1 MNPTMS
7 GNGRP
12 VLDVVVWGA
21 TGFTGQLVAEYLVE
35 HYPDGAL
42 RLGLGGRNRDKLEAV
57 RAKLAIAHPSAAELP
72 LLVGDSFDAA
82 SLDAMASRTR
92 VVCTTVGPYAK
103 YGAEL
108 VAACVRHG
116 TAYCDLTGE
125 VQFIRRMI
133 DAHHDA
139 AKKSGARIVHCC
151 GYDSLPS
158 DLGTFVLQEAMGER
172 HGSVCSQ
179 VKLFA
184 RTKGGM
190 SGGTVGSILNL
201 LDEARRDRSVRR
213 ILADPYALNP
223 DGERRGPD
231 GPDPM
236 RVRRDRDIGMWVG
249 PFLMA
254 GINTRVVRRSNA
266 LFGYRYGRDFRYSEE
281 MSFGRGARG
290 LARAS
295 AFTGGLAGLMA
306 TANVGWMRA
315 LLERKLPSPGEG
327 PSREEREAGYFISR
341 LIGKGTDAAGRPA
354 ELRVRVEG
362 HSDPGYGE
370 TAKMLGESAA
380 CLALDELDKG
390 GGILTPASAMGTR
403 LVRRLRDAGMAF
415 NVE

>member
-1 MNPTMS
+1 
-7 GNGRP
+7 
-12 VLDVVVWGA
+12 
-21 TGFTGQLVAEYLVE
+21 
-35 HYPDGAL
+35 
-42 RLGLGGRNRDKLEAV
+42 
-57 RAKLAIAHPSAAELP
+57 
-72 LLVGDSFDAA
+72 
-82 SLDAMASRTR
+82 
-92 VVCTTVGPYAK
+92 
-103 YGAEL
+103 
-108 VAACVRHG
+108 
-116 TAYCDLTGE
+116 
-125 VQFIRRMI
+125 
-133 DAHHDA
+133 
-139 AKKSGARIVHCC
+139 
-151 GYDSLPS
+151 
-158 DLGTFVLQEAMGER
+158 
-172 HGSVCSQ
+172 
-179 VKLFA
+179 
-184 RTKGGM
+184 
-190 SGGTVGSILNL
+190 
-201 LDEARRDRSVRR
+201 
-213 ILADPYALNP
+213 
-223 DGERRGPD
+223 
-231 GPDPM
+231 M

-415 NVE
+415 DVE